1 MVRDPA
7 ADPVIRFSRSG
18 GRAGHPPPCASP
30 HCIDIKGD
38 IMETPGKTS
47 RLKRTQWVALTF
59 LMLAGIVNYLDRS
72 TLSIGNVDISRDL
85 GLNASEMGLLLS
97 AFSLAYAFSQLPVG
111 ALLDKL
117 GARAM
122 LGAGMLVWSLA
133 QMSAGLVGSL
143 NQFLVARVFL
153 GLGEA
158 PQFPAGAKVVSEW
171 FALRERGGPT
181 GIFVASSTIGP
192 ALAPPILTGLMLAF
206 DWRTMFVIMGVLGVA
221 VALGWVAFYRNRD
234 QVDLTPSEILYLA
247 EGDQSKDEASIKLTW
262 AEWGGLFRYRT
273 TWGMLLGFMGV
284 IYMVWLYLTWLPA
297 YLEHERHL
305 SIARTGWV
313 VVIPYIFGTVGMLA
327 SGYIADG
334 LMKLGMSPLRSR
346 KWPICAGLIG
356 AAVFTVPA
364 AYTPSTFLAVVYIS
378 LAMLFVN
385 LASGGAWALVSVA
398 IPRRLVASLGSLQNF
413 GGYLGGS
420 LAPFITG
427 VVVDETHSF
436 INALLISAAVAFAA
450 ALVYMF
456 VVNKP
461 IEVKG
466 QEHSDAGR
474 PAPEPAA

>member
-1 MVRDPA
+1 
-7 ADPVIRFSRSG
+7 
-18 GRAGHPPPCASP
+18 
-30 HCIDIKGD
+30 
-38 IMETPGKTS
+38 METPRKTG
-47 RLKRTQWVALTF
+47 RLKRTQCFALTF

-181 GIFVASSTIGP
+181 GIFVASRQP
-192 ALAPPILTGLMLAF
+192 LARRWRPPILTGLMLAF
-206 DWRTMFVIMGVLGVA
+206 DWRTM
-221 VALGWVAFYRNRD
+221 
-234 QVDLTPSEILYLA
+234 
-247 EGDQSKDEASIKLTW
+247 
-262 AEWGGLFRYRT
+262 
-273 TWGMLLGFMGV
+273 
-284 IYMVWLYLTWLPA
+284 
-297 YLEHERHL
+297 
-305 SIARTGWV
+305 
-313 VVIPYIFGTVGMLA
+313 
-327 SGYIADG
+327 
-334 LMKLGMSPLRSR
+334 
-346 KWPICAGLIG
+346 
-356 AAVFTVPA
+356 
-364 AYTPSTFLAVVYIS
+364 
-378 LAMLFVN
+378 
-385 LASGGAWALVSVA
+385 
-398 IPRRLVASLGSLQNF
+398 
-413 GGYLGGS
+413 

-427 VVVDETHSF
+427 VVVDKTHSF

-456 VVNKP
+456 VVDKP
-461 IEVKG
+461 IEG
-466 QEHSDAGR
+466 RGLEHCNTGR
-474 PAPEPAA
+474 PMPEPAA